1 MGVQSRPAQGAGARG
16 REFWHLDHSLEVV
29 QTVLRSSH
37 ATGPQGRPDAPCPH
51 CGCKRTCWA
60 MWLFGVPP
68 PTCAPA
74 AAGCLL
80 GLRRVR
86 LTAAITTAPEAG
98 LSLSALTQLCQ
109 PRCAA
114 RVWALFLPGTPAQ
127 RGTWSQEQGSHAEHD
142 VHLPPRTT
150 GTILK
155 LWAGDSLEVS
165 PASVG
170 SERAVETSKALLSP
184 PSHRQAARCG
194 HCCLLLQPAR

>member
-1 MGVQSRPAQGAGARG
+1 MVGHAQCWEETGTGPTAGALSGLTACIMGVQSRPAQGAGARG
-16 REFWHLDHSLEVV
+16 RGFWHLDHSLEVA

-80 GLRRVR
+80 GLRQVR
-86 LTAAITTAPEAG
+86 LTAAITTAPEVG

-109 PRCAA
+109 PHCAA
-114 RVWALFLPGTPAQ
+114 RAWALSLPGTPAQ
-127 RGTWSQEQGSHAEHD
+127 RGTWPRNGAPMLSMMCTSHPGPQE
-142 VHLPPRTT
+142 
-150 GTILK
+150 
-155 LWAGDSLEVS
+155 
-165 PASVG
+165 
-170 SERAVETSKALLSP
+170 
-184 PSHRQAARCG
+184 PS
-194 HCCLLLQPAR
+194 